1 MSKYFITIKLVEAK
15 EMLAIDAENAG
26 YRTNDVV
33 SEMPGY
39 EIIYLDGYKSWC
51 PKTVF
56 DKNAIKLEDFN
67 SFNIICDN
75 HYPDYVKRMF
85 EEQDQLQEKIIELR
99 TFIDNI
105 KLNELDKI
113 QQDNLNKQYSLML
126 GYLNIL
132 RERIYYE
139 ISIAVK

>member
-1 MSKYFITIKLVEAK
+1 MSKYFITTKLVEAK
-15 EMLAIDAENAG
+15 EMLAIDAETAG

-39 EIIYLDGYKSWC
+39 EIIYFDGYKSWC

-56 DKNAIKLEDFN
+56 DKNAIKLEELN
-67 SFNIICDN
+67 SFNIICGN

-85 EEQDQLQEKIIELR
+85 EEQDQLQEKVVKLM
-99 TFIDNI
+99 TFINST
-105 KLNELDKI
+105 KFTELDKI
-113 QQDNLNKQYSLML
+113 QQDNLNKQYLLML

-139 ISIAVK
+139 ISIPVK